1 MKIIVMRC
9 KYDIYKKE
17 KSTIEDLAET
27 INKNRYI
34 KGLATFVL
42 ANMMYVKTALA
53 NPDKVAKAGGAI
65 LNIVRSFGYWICLI
79 MCIVEI
85 IKSLMQGDT
94 KSISK
99 IIAKYAIGF
108 GSFYFLPWFFDLI
121 KEMFS

>member
-9 KYDIYKKE
+9 KYDLYKKE
-17 KSTIEDLAET
+17 KNSLEDLAE
-27 INKNRYI
+27 IICKNRYA
-34 KGLATFVL
+34 KGLTAFLL
-42 ANMMYVKTALA
+42 ANMMYVKTAMA

-65 LNIVRSFGYWICLI
+65 LGIVRSFGYWICLI

-121 KEMFS
+121 REVFS